1 MIRANPSKSDP
12 FSQSVGLL
20 RELHLL
26 TIEGRDESEGA
37 DQIREAMEAP
47 WRQLSSEER
56 TRLEGLSAD
65 LYSIGETITSPAIPS
80 DRGAVEFEQAVLSRD
95 WDKALELLRRQRV
108 LQPAN
113 VAALR
118 GVVWTELGHAEIA
131 ALFFAEA
138 YRLGPLNTDFKA
150 NYLRSLVHS
159 GRTGE
164 ARRQALDGIDNTTNP
179 YEVLLSAEILFDCAQ
194 IDGNAT
200 DGEAPESEFRRIIDL
215 IERGLTLLGEQSLD
229 QRWAKRVCTA
239 YLTVALCYDA
249 LGDEQRA
256 GESYEDA
263 RSVRSKSG
271 FVLAQ
276 EPLPPQV
283 GPASKGFHE
292 LLEQARNNLEVEFA
306 PIASSA
312 LTNS

>member
-1 MIRANPSKSDP
+1 MIRANPSRTDP
-12 FSQSVGLL
+12 FSKSVELL
-20 RELHLL
+20 RELHIL
-26 TIEGRDESEGA
+26 TLQGEDESEAA

-47 WRQLSSEER
+47 WRQLSSEQKA
-56 TRLEGLSAD
+56 RLEGLSVD
-65 LYSIGETITSPAIPS
+65 LYSIGETFTSPAVPS
-80 DRGAVEFEQAVLSRD
+80 DGGAAEIEQAIFSKD
-95 WDKALELLRRQRV
+95 WDKALQILRFQRG
-108 LQPAN
+108 LRPAD

-118 GVVWTELGHAEIA
+118 GVAWTELGHPEIA

-138 YRLGPLNTDFKA
+138 YRLDPRNVDFKA

-159 GRTGE
+159 ERTGE
-164 ARRQALDGIDNTTNP
+164 ARTQALDRIDDTTDP

-194 IDGNAT
+194 RYRNAS
-200 DGEAPESEFRRIIDL
+200 DGEAPESEFHRIINL
-215 IERGLTLLGEQSLD
+215 IERGLRLLGEQSLD
-229 QRWAKRVCTA
+229 QSWAKRVCTA

-263 RSVRSKSG
+263 RNVRSKAG